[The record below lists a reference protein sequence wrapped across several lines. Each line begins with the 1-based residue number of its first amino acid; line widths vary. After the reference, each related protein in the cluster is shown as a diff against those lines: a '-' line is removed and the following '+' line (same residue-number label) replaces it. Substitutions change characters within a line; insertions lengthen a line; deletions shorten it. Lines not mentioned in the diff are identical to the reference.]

1 MKSSIPLVT
10 VLIPVYN
17 GEKFLAEAIDSVL
30 NQTFSDFELLIVN
43 DCSTDKSRNIINSYQ
58 DKRIRLINNEK
69 NIGQNKSMN
78 RGLKL
83 AKGKYIARLDQDD
96 VSCKDRLQLQ
106 IKYISGL
113 SKTILGS
120 WAYDINNNSE
130 TVGYIQNPLDND
142 SIIDSLAI
150 SSSLTHSSIFMERKD
165 MLSLGGY
172 SDKYNIAM
180 DWALWIK
187 AAKNNYKFM
196 NIPKYLIG
204 LRKHSMQVTKSNR
217 GKKDLNKEILRLI
230 SSTKSFIQTNNNFN
244 AYMGWKYYHELIYIL
259 YNNHPLICFY
269 KLVLHLLKFKL
280 VYELIRLSVY
290 HKIIKNPMNYYN
302 VPSYSTK
309 KPVLYKYHL
318 N

>member
-69 NIGQNKSMN
+69 NIGQTKSMN

-217 GKKDLNKEILRLI
+217 GKKDLNKEILRL
-230 SSTKSFIQTNNNFN
+230 
-244 AYMGWKYYHELIYIL
+244 
-259 YNNHPLICFY
+259 
-269 KLVLHLLKFKL
+269 
-280 VYELIRLSVY
+280 
-290 HKIIKNPMNYYN
+290 
-302 VPSYSTK
+302 
-309 KPVLYKYHL
+309 
-318 N
+318 